1 MGCCPD
7 RLVTRSVSIIFL
19 PPFFFLLFI
28 FFLPISS
35 ILFLIGGRLI
45 PALQILFSQRFICL
59 CNLLMLR
66 STESLRSEDLPRI
79 TSFMVFVSATR
90 CCVSMLITLLTRE
103 QKASLACFTLVA
115 RPWLLDPELG
125 SGFSNLITC
134 SS

>member
-79 TSFMVFVSATR
+79 TSFSGFVPFMVFVSVTR

-103 QKASLACFTLVA
+103 QKAPLASFTLVA
-115 RPWLLDPELG
+115 RSWLLDPKD
-125 SGFSNLITC
+125 SA
-134 SS
+134 